1 MAFNSLPF
9 LAFLT
14 LIVVAYWLLPQRF
27 RWVLLLIASYVFCA
41 SFAPQFMIWVALST
55 CIAYILARWMQGTSD
70 PAKRKALLALG
81 VVSNVGLHL
90 LLKYLGFGAEIV
102 QTLFGYLGLTYQIT
116 VPDLLLPVGIS
127 FYTLQAISY
136 LVDVYRAKIEP
147 ETHVGLFALYMAFFP
162 KLVSGP
168 IERAEHLISQ
178 FRQPHTLDA
187 SRLFSGLRLML
198 WGMFKKV
205 VIADRL
211 AVYVNAVYGDP
222 GGHAGWTIVIAVLFS
237 AAHIYIDFS
246 AYTDIA
252 IGVARLFDFEVIPN
266 FEQPYLASS
275 ISEFWRRWHISFSSW
290 LRDYMYIPLG
300 GNRVPEWRRDVNV
313 LIVFLASGLWHGAAW
328 TFVFWGAMHGV
339 YLILER
345 RSKPI
350 FDRITSTLRLE
361 GTAVRVVLGTM
372 TTMLLVSF
380 AWIFFYARSLP
391 DALLLIRN
399 LVRFGSGTDIYAPWA
414 SLTTAPVAEMV
425 LAWGL
430 IGLLVLTHLGR
441 NGRMLPWVSR
451 VAGIAGVRWAVY
463 LLLGLAVMN
472 LGVANE
478 LPFLYAGF

>member
-27 RWVLLLIASYVFCA
+27 RWVLLLIGSYVFCA
-41 SFAPQFMIWVALST
+41 SFAPQFVVWLALST
-55 CIAYILARWMQGTSD
+55 LIAYTLARLMKATPD
-70 PAKRKALLALG
+70 PGKRKVLLVLG
-81 VVSNVGLHL
+81 VVSNVGLHFV
-90 LLKYLGFGAEIV
+90 LKYLGFGV
-102 QTLFGYLGLTYQIT
+102 DTLRTLFGYVGLTFQVT
-116 VPDLLLPVGIS
+116 VPTLLLPVGIS

-168 IERAEHLISQ
+168 IERAAHLIPQ
-178 FRQPHTLDA
+178 FRQPHTLDT
-187 SRLFSGLRLML
+187 SLLFGGLRLML

-266 FEQPYLASS
+266 FEQPYLSSS
-275 ISEFWRRWHISFSSW
+275 IAEFWRRWHISFSSW

-300 GNRVPEWRRDVNV
+300 GNRVSPWRRDLNV

-350 FDRITSTLRLE
+350 FDRIARALRFE
-361 GTAVRVVLGTM
+361 DTAVRRIMGTV

-391 DALLLIRN
+391 DALLLIQN
-399 LVRFGSGTDIYAPWA
+399 LVRFGSTTDIYAPWA
-414 SLTTAPVAEMV
+414 SLTTATVAEMV

-430 IGLLVLTHLGR
+430 LGLLVLAHLGR
-441 NGRMLPWVSR
+441 AVRVPWVSHM
-451 VAGIAGVRWAVY
+451 AGKAGVRWAVY

>member
-1 MAFNSLPF
+1 MAFNSLTF

-14 LIVVAYWLLPQRF
+14 LVVVAYWLLPHRF
-27 RWVLLLIASYVFCA
+27 RWGLLLIASYVFCA
-41 SFAPQFMIWVALST
+41 SFAPKFMIWVALST
-55 CIAYILARWMQGTSD
+55 FIAYTLALLMKGTSD

-81 VVSNVGLHL
+81 VVSNVGLHFV
-90 LLKYLGFGAEIV
+90 LKYLGFGAEIL
-102 QTLFGYLGLTYQIT
+102 QTLFGYLGLTYRIT
-116 VPDLLLPVGIS
+116 VPTLLLPVGIS

-136 LVDVYRAKIEP
+136 LVDVYRGKIEP
-147 ETHVGLFALYMAFFP
+147 EKHVGLFALYMAFFP

-168 IERAEHLISQ
+168 IERAEHLIPQ
-178 FRQPHTLDA
+178 FRQNHTLDA

-211 AVYVNAVYGDP
+211 AVYVNAVYGNP
-222 GGHAGWTIVIAVLFS
+222 GDHAGWTIVIAVLFS

-252 IGVARLFDFEVIPN
+252 IGVARLFDLEVIPN

-275 ISEFWRRWHISFSSW
+275 ISDFWRRWHISFSSW
-290 LRDYMYIPLG
+290 LRDYIYIPLG
-300 GNRVPEWRRDVNV
+300 GNRVSPWRQDLNI

-328 TFVFWGAMHGV
+328 TFVFWGALHGV

-350 FDRITSTLRLE
+350 FDRIASTLRLE
-361 GTAVRVVLGTM
+361 DTAVRKILGTM
-372 TTMLLVSF
+372 TTLLLVSF

-414 SLTTAPVAEMV
+414 SLTNVPVVEMA
-425 LAWGL
+425 LACGL
-430 IGLLVLTHLGR
+430 IGLLVLNHLGR
-441 NGRMLPWVSR
+441 AGRMPGVSL
-451 VAGIAGVRWAVY
+451 VAGKAGVRWAVY
-463 LLLGLAVMN
+463 LLLGLAIMN
-472 LGVANE
+472 LGVASE
-478 LPFLYAGF
+478 LPFIYAGF